1 MEHAMYESR
10 KQAPLA
16 PTEFVKR
23 LLGHAAFA
31 LGLIAA
37 SLAVGM
43 LG

>member
-1 MEHAMYESR
+1 MYESR

-23 LLGHAAFA
+23 LLVHAAFA

-43 LG
+43 LS